1 MQRHNVRTRAC
12 CLLLLLAIGGCRKA
26 DDTAGRPAGAQ
37 QFPVADRPA
46 AVTPDDDRSS
56 ESGRDRLN
64 EATTVMKLAN
74 IQDGMS
80 VADIGAGEGYYT
92 VRLAPRV
99 GRKGRVLAED
109 IDGAA
114 LTLLGDRVQRERL
127 DNVSI
132 EQGDDADPHL
142 PEASFDRILMIHM
155 YHEVGEPYAF
165 LWHLR
170 PALRPHGRVVVVDV
184 DRPTAM
190 HGIPPRQLSCEFAAV
205 GFRLT
210 QFVRKPE
217 LTGYY
222 AEFEAFGERPNPP
235 DIKPCR
241 RGAGI

>member
-1 MQRHNVRTRAC
+1 LV
-12 CLLLLLAIGGCRKA
+12 LLSLLAACQQQ
-26 DDTAGRPAGAQ
+26 DSDAGRAAAARG
-37 QFPVADRPA
+37 FPRADRPPA
-46 AVTPDDDRSS
+46 ATSGDDLST
-56 ESGRDRLN
+56 EAGRDRLN
-64 EATTVMKLAN
+64 EATTVMNLAD
-74 IQDGMS
+74 IREGIT

-132 EQGDDADPHL
+132 EQGDAADAHL
-142 PEASFDRILMIHM
+142 PAASFDRIFMIHM
-155 YHEVGEPYAF
+155 YHEVSEPYAF

-170 PALRPHGRVVVVDV
+170 PALRPHGRVIVVDV

-190 HGIPPRQLSCEFAAV
+190 HGIPPRQLFCEFAAV

-210 QFVRKPE
+210 EFIRKPE

-222 AEFEAFGERPNPP
+222 AQFEAVGERPAPP

-241 RGAGI
+241 SYARP